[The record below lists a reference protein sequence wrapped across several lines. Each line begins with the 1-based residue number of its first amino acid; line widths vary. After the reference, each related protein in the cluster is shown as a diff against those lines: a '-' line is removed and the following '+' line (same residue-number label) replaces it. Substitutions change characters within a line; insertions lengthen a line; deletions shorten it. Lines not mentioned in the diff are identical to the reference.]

1 MIAIQLRKTFHS
13 RRHKVRFAL
22 DVDYAIADGEKW
34 TVLFGP
40 SGSGKSLTMQ
50 CLAGLVTPDA
60 GRIVHDGTTL
70 FDSGQGID
78 LPVQQRR
85 MGFMFQDYALFPHLT
100 VLQNVA
106 YVRSGF
112 FPRLVPPTE
121 RNRALAMLEVV
132 GMAHLAR
139 RRPEEL
145 SGGQRQRVALARAL
159 NASPK
164 LILLDEPL
172 SALDPLL
179 REHLRRE
186 LVALLAGQD
195 IPVMVITHDPDD
207 VEAFAGKLVIYD
219 NGHAHVV
226 PSWTE
231 ERARY
236 QSPSACLRALQ
247 ERVGGRWS
255 THMGRNGLQ

>member
-1 MIAIQLRKTFHS
+1 MIGLNMRKTFFS
-13 RRHKVRFAL
+13 RRGVPCFAL
-22 DVDYAIADGEKW
+22 DIDYAVADGEQW

-40 SGSGKSLTMQ
+40 SGSGKSLTLQ

-60 GRIVHDGTTL
+60 GRISLNGTML
-70 FDSGQGID
+70 FDSEANIH
-78 LPVQQRR
+78 LPVQKRHI
-85 MGFMFQDYALFPHLT
+85 GFMFQDYALFPHLT

-106 YVRSGF
+106 YVRSGLLARHVC
-112 FPRLVPPTE
+112 PEE
-121 RNRALAMLEVV
+121 RERAMSMLELV

-159 NASPK
+159 NAEPE

-179 REHLRRE
+179 REHLRHE
-186 LVALLAGQD
+186 LLTLLAGQG
-195 IPVMVITHDPDD
+195 IPVMVITHDPED
-207 VEAFAGKLVIYD
+207 VEAFAGKLVMYG
-219 NGHAHVV
+219 NGQAHEVE
-226 PSWTE
+226 SWAG

-236 QSPSACLRALQ
+236 QSPGACLRALQ
-247 ERVGGRWS
+247 EKVGNSLAYRAG
-255 THMGRNGLQ
+255 Q

>member
-1 MIAIQLRKTFHS
+1 MIDVQIRKTFLS
-13 RRHKVRFAL
+13 RRRTVRFAL
-22 DVDYAIADGEKW
+22 DVSYAIADSETW

-40 SGSGKSLTMQ
+40 SGSGKSLTMH
-50 CLAGLVTPDA
+50 CLAGLVTPDS
-60 GRIVHDGTTL
+60 GHIGLDGTTL
-70 FDSGQGID
+70 FDSGQGIN
-78 LPVQQRR
+78 LPVQQRHI
-85 MGFMFQDYALFPHLT
+85 GFMLQDYALFPHLT

-112 FPRLVPPTE
+112 FPHFVSPEE
-121 RNRALAMLEVV
+121 RERAMAMLELV

-145 SGGQRQRVALARAL
+145 SGGQRQRVALARTL
-159 NASPK
+159 NAEPR

-179 REHLRRE
+179 REQLRRE
-186 LVALLAGQD
+186 LLALLAEQH

-219 NGHAHVV
+219 NGRAHVV
-226 PSWTE
+226 PSWAE
-231 ERARY
+231 DRSKYR
-236 QSPSACLRALQ
+236 SPSACLRALQ
-247 ERVGGRWS
+247 ERMHGS
-255 THMGRNGLQ
+255 